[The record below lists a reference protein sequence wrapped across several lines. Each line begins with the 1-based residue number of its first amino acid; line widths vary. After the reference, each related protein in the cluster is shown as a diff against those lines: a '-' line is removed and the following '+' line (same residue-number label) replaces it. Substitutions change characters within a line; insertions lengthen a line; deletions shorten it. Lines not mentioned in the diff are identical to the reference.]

1 MDTFLLII
9 LILMFILELSGAPQ
23 TQLYFSGVAF
33 TVGRLMH
40 GIVFSFLNPNM
51 FLRIGGMAL
60 TFVGFLGLIRASIM
74 LLL

>member
-1 MDTFLLII
+1 
-9 LILMFILELSGAPQ
+9 MFILELSGAPQ

-60 TFVGFLGLIRASIM
+60 TFVGFLGLIKTSII